1 MAKSAKHHPWNF
13 ADVREQG
20 SGQESA
26 SNLACLIC
34 LAAGNC
40 TMGPT
45 PARKQVSVR
54 IAQTWLSM
62 RCAGRVCTFR
72 GLTQK
77 DCAIISMLPHHLF
90 LGEPRALASKHC
102 NAA

>member
-1 MAKSAKHHPWNF
+1 MAKSAKHQPLNF
-13 ADVREQG
+13 ADTQEQG
-20 SGQESA
+20 SGQELA

-40 TMGPT
+40 RMDPT
-45 PARKQVSVR
+45 LARKQVSVP
-54 IAQTWLSM
+54 IAQTSSSM

-72 GLTQK
+72 GPTQK
-77 DCAIISMLPHHLF
+77 DCAITSTLPCHRF
-90 LGEPRALASKHC
+90 LREARALQRRNW